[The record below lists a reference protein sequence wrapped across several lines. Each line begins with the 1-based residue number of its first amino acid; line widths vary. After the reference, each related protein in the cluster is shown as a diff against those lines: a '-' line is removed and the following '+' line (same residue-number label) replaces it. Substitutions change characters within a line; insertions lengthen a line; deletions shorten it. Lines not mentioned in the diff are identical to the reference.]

1 MGLGWRRVPDANC
14 SARDLQRLLFP
25 AAGMPT
31 NTTSKA
37 EFLASLLVIVPF
49 KLLTTFR
56 YSQITS
62 LAHNFGRGCRSMH
75 GNALSIMIGEHPTE
89 AVEILAERYSAL
101 Q

>member
-1 MGLGWRRVPDANC
+1 MPDVNS

-37 EFLASLLVIVPF
+37 EFLASLLVIVLF

-56 YSQITS
+56 YSQLILLAPS
-62 LAHNFGRGCRSMH
+62 LGRECPRMHNDALTIMMGGR
-75 GNALSIMIGEHPTE
+75 PTE
-89 AVEILAERYSAL
+89 GVEILADRYTAL